1 MATIGQRLSEARKNF
16 GIDIRSASE
25 ATKVR
30 SDFLAALEEDKPER
44 IRLADVYKVGFLRIY
59 SNYLKLDAD
68 RLVAEFRT
76 ALSFQSAPAKGHRG
90 STKSGASGADSASAA
105 DGGSIFAVDS
115 KSGFSLSALFRN
127 GGSRLAVVLGVAVI
141 VVVAVIFGI
150 VKFAGGNAEDSVAA
164 QSVSALPTPDTQV
177 YEFQVISKVAQKVV
191 ISDCYG
197 ATTSGVESATLFDG
211 TVSANKPL
219 LLKGRGVLLI
229 KDGGNEKL
237 EIRFPALEKLQA
249 SKNAGV
255 PVTFEDSDKENSP
268 FRNKASFWTA
278 NPYYKEEDKAQ

>member
-25 ATKVR
+25 ATKIR

-76 ALSFQSAPAKGHRG
+76 ALSFQSAPAKGHRN
-90 STKSGASGADSASAA
+90 STRSGAGSADSASAA

-115 KSGFSLSALFRN
+115 KSGFSFSALFRN
-127 GGSRLAVVLGVAVI
+127 GGSRLAVVIGVAVI
-141 VVVAVIFGI
+141 VAVVVIFGI
-150 VKFAGGNAEDSVAA
+150 VKFTGGNAENSVATQTVA
-164 QSVSALPTPDTQV
+164 TLPTPDTQV
-177 YEFQVISKVAQKVV
+177 YEFQVISKVPQKVV

-197 ATTSGVESATLFDG
+197 ATTPGVESATLFDR
-211 TVSANKPL
+211 TIPANKPQL
-219 LLKGRGVLLI
+219 LEGRGVLLI
-229 KDGGNEKL
+229 KDGGNENL
-237 EIRFPALEKLQA
+237 EIRFPTLEKLQA
-249 SKNAGV
+249 SKNADV
-255 PVTFEDSDKENSP
+255 PVKFEESDEENSP
-268 FRNKASFWTA
+268 FRNKEKFWTA
-278 NPYYKEEDKAQ
+278 NPYYKEDKAQ